1 MRKIFEKMKFSNPG
15 IFRISLDDAIAGGT
29 SDARNSRIFNMFALI
44 KVGERSGMGLCD
56 IYNYWKEYGYEKP
69 VITETINPDRI
80 TFTLNIEYEG
90 NCSGNDGNYGANE
103 GNRGVN
109 HGANDGN
116 DGNHDGNE
124 CNRDGNL
131 SEMERCIFEAIKE
144 NNTLSAQKIA
154 DKLET
159 SKSTVERATKKLKTL
174 KYIERDGSTRGARI
188 ILK

>member
-1 MRKIFEKMKFSNPG
+1 MRKEKNTV
-15 IFRISLDDAIAGGT
+15 RRLD
-29 SDARNSRIFNMFALI
+29 

-90 NCSGNDGNYGANE
+90 NCSGNDGN
-103 GNRGVN
+103 
-109 HGANDGN
+109 
-116 DGNHDGNE
+116 HDGNE

-154 DKLET
+154 DKLGT

-174 KYIERDGSTRGARI
+174 KYIERDGSTRGAWI